1 MVGFFILV
9 IFIGWF
15 ASLYFNS
22 RGILYFFVLFS
33 LGMNFFSYWYSD
45 KIVLKISGAI
55 PIEKEQYRDLWNTL
69 ENLCITAGLPMPK
82 LYVIPEQAPNAFA
95 TGRDEH
101 HASIAVT
108 SGLLSILNKTEL
120 EGVLSH
126 ELSHIKN
133 RDILVMTIVV
143 VLVGFI
149 TIVSDFMLRSA
160 LWGGRDRDDNRSGQ
174 LQLIIMV
181 AGLVL
186 AILTPLFATIIQ
198 FAVSRK
204 REFLADASG
213 ALLTRYPEGLANALR
228 KISNNPTEMIHANH
242 ATAHMYISNPFK
254 GKNTSGFVSKLFLTH
269 PPVEERIAALLGMSK

>member
-1 MVGFFILV
+1 MAGFLVLV

-15 ASLYFNS
+15 ASIYFQNQ
-22 RGILYFFVLFS
+22 GILYFFVLFS

-45 KIVLKISGAI
+45 KIVLKISGAV
-55 PIEKEQYRDLWNTL
+55 PVTKEQYRDLWTTL
-69 ENLCITAGLPMPK
+69 ENLCISVGTPMPK

-101 HASIAVT
+101 HAAIAVT
-108 SGLLSILNKTEL
+108 TGLLTILDKSEL
-120 EGVLSH
+120 EGVLAH
-126 ELSHIKN
+126 ELSHIRN
-133 RDILVMTIVV
+133 RDILVMTVVV

-160 LWGGRDRDDNRSGQ
+160 MWGGNRDDNRDGR
-174 LQLIIMV
+174 LQLILLL
-181 AGLVL
+181 AGIVL
-186 AILTPLFATIIQ
+186 AILTPIFATIIQ
-198 FAVSRK
+198 LAVSRK

-228 KISNNPTEMIHANH
+228 KISAYPAEMAHANH

-254 GKNTSGFVSKLFLTH
+254 GKHNTGFMAKLFLTH
-269 PPVEERIAALLGMSK
+269 PPVEERIVALLGMKE